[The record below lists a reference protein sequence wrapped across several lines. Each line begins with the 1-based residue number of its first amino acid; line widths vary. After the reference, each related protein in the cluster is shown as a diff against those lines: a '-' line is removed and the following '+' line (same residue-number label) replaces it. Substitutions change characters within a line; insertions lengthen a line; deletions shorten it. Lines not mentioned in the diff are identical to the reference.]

1 MRNSHASFRRLA
13 RQFATLGV
21 LAIAACVSG
30 PLATAGGAL
39 PAVRQDANPPGRS
52 PQSGVPSEAE
62 VAAAIRDAATA
73 HEELQQTLESI
84 VSSRQ
89 QMMQTIESNDLE
101 AFRSQ
106 AAKIQDQ
113 LAFSRRTMDRAVLNG
128 DWREP
133 QKKRKAAVVADSMQ
147 GAQILSLMTVAISSG
162 YEYPTKKIPDSAAD
176 AAVRLFDRIER
187 LALAVKALNQRAR

>member
-1 MRNSHASFRRLA
+1 MRKNHASFRRLS
-13 RQFATLGV
+13 RQVATLGV
-21 LAIAACVSG
+21 LAIVACVTG
-30 PLATAGGAL
+30 PVATAGGAL
-39 PAVRQDANPPGRS
+39 PAVRRDANSPGRS
-52 PQSGVPSEAE
+52 PQTGVPSDAA
-62 VAAAIRDAATA
+62 VAAAIRDAGTA

-84 VSSRQ
+84 VSSRR

-101 AFRSQ
+101 AFRAQ

-113 LAFSRRTMDRAVLNG
+113 LAFSRLTMDRAVLNG
-128 DWREP
+128 NWREP

-147 GAQILSLMTVAISSG
+147 GAQILSLMTVAISAG

-187 LALAVKALNQRAR
+187 LAVAVKTLNQRAP